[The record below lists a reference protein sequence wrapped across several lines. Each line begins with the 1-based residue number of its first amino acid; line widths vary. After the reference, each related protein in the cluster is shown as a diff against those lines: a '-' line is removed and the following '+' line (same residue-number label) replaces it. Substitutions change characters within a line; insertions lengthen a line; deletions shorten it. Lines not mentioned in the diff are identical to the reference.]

1 MNKNKPERRSFS
13 VRERLN
19 SFKYSF
25 QGLVYFFR
33 EEHNARIHLVMAV
46 AALAFSLWLPLSGVE
61 WMLIILCIVLVIGAE
76 VINTSIEKLCNAVHP
91 QFHPLIRQCKDLA
104 SAAVLLMAI
113 ASAICGC
120 IIFIPKLI
128 EKISAF

>member
-1 MNKNKPERRSFS
+1 MNKNKPAHRPFS
-13 VRERLN
+13 IRERLN

-33 EEHNARIHLVMAV
+33 EEHNARIHLFMAI
-46 AALAFSLWLPLSGVE
+46 AAFVFSLWLPLSRVE

-76 VINTSIEKLCNAVHP
+76 VINTSLEKLCNAAHP
-91 QFHPLIRQCKDLA
+91 QFHPLIKQCKDLG

-120 IIFIPKLI
+120 MIFIPKLI
-128 EKISAF
+128 EKFSAF